1 MGLTIRR
8 GPDGLPIFS
17 FEDAPAARRETPPP
31 RPQRKIPPLLQYRY
45 RAPKAPKAEPD
56 RPRALRQRREHTVT
70 WPGPGLTGVSAG
82 HDARLRSPQIAGWIP
97 ADETPA
103 AKLREIERENA
114 ELVRFIGRSRPSPAM
129 ERPQIPRAGGGRG
142 VLPDRLDREA
152 RPVVSPVSYT
162 HLRAHET

>member
-17 FEDAPAARRETPPP
+17 FEDAPAARRATPPP
-31 RPQRKIPPLLQYRY
+31 RPQRKIPPLIQYRY
-45 RAPKAPKAEPD
+45 RAPKKVEPEPE

-82 HDARLRSPQIAGWIP
+82 HQTRMKSPQIAGWIP

-103 AKLREIERENA
+103 ARRGGERENA
-114 ELVRFIGRSRPSPAM
+114 ELGLIGVAAVARGAAAGPTRRRRPRRFA
-129 ERPQIPRAGGGRG
+129 
-142 VLPDRLDREA
+142 
-152 RPVVSPVSYT
+152 
-162 HLRAHET
+162 